1 MTEFTSDEIKKMRN
15 SAVFLGEPGCQ
26 VFREALDHIERLQQL
41 LQHYEDKKQTTF
53 ELLTNTIERRDEYIQ
68 KLEKQIPD
76 LNLNLAKANLRITEL
91 EQERRWIPIE
101 EATRLE
107 HGFYLFED
115 KRGNHGIGYFPLKDG
130 KVNFFDAV
138 KIYNMKLYPPHMK
151 PPQEGE

>member
-1 MTEFTSDEIKKMRN
+1 MKITNIDTLIEEFRNGRDIWSRTSVELAVREIVRQRN
-15 SAVFLGEPGCQ
+15 Y
-26 VFREALDHIERLQQL
+26 IE
-41 LQHYEDKKQTTF
+41 
-53 ELLTNTIERRDEYIQ
+53 

-91 EQERRWIPIE
+91 EQERRWISIE

-115 KRGNHGIGYFPLKDG
+115 KRGNHGIGCFPFKDG

-151 PPQEGE
+151 PSKNE